1 MRMSRERIFYLADRI
16 LAELQAADGV
26 ASLKEGDHLRMEIV
40 RTLTEESKLEESI
53 EQEVRRIIS
62 TYARPPIEGSREW
75 EILCQKT
82 REEVYKK
89 RFRV

>member
-1 MRMSRERIFYLADRI
+1 MSRERIFHLADRI
-16 LAELQAADGV
+16 VAELQSADGV
-26 ASLKEGDHLRMEIV
+26 ATPKESEDLRMEIV
-40 RTLTEESKLEESI
+40 RILTDESKFEESI

-75 EILCQKT
+75 EILSQKT

-89 RFRV
+89 RLRAWA

>member
-1 MRMSRERIFYLADRI
+1 MKMSRERIFHLADKI

-26 ASLKEGDHLRMEIV
+26 ATLKEGEDLRMEIV
-40 RTLTEESKLEESI
+40 RSLTDEAKFEESI

-62 TYARPPIEGSREW
+62 TYARPPVQGSKEW